1 MRPVDS
7 IQDWLPDTTCDE
19 FVARYPAP
27 VLVSFRHL
35 EGDLRQNPQARYSA
49 TTGAPINQTMFLVRP
64 RADGAAEEEEA
75 YDLEIPRFAWVAGG
89 EVHELHE
96 TITIGRFIDS
106 VITVNDYTVSADH
119 VWLLIDNVEG
129 AYFVVDRGSTN
140 GTFIDGA
147 RLRPHL
153 IYEIHS
159 GQELVCGRVV
169 FRFVDA
175 ANFHRMAQAYLQAL
189 KERRGGEAAGSPA

>member
-7 IQDWLPDTTCDE
+7 IMDWLPEMTCE
-19 FVARYPAP
+19 AFVAEYPAP
-27 VLVSFRHL
+27 VLVSFEHL
-35 EGDLRQNPQARYSA
+35 EGDLRQNPQTRYSA
-49 TTGAPINQTMFLVRP
+49 STGAPINQTMFLLRP
-64 RADGAAEEEEA
+64 RMGGDEEET
-75 YDLEIPRFAWVAGG
+75 YDLEVPRFAWVAGG

-106 VITVNDYTVSADH
+106 AITVNDYTVSADH
-119 VWLLIDNVEG
+119 AWLLIDNVEG

-140 GTFIDGA
+140 GTFIDGS
-147 RLRPHL
+147 RIRPHL
-153 IYEIHS
+153 IYEIES

-175 ANFHRMAQAYLQAL
+175 KTFYGMARTYL
-189 KERRGGEAAGSPA
+189 EARAQQLRAQPGAPG

>member
-7 IQDWLPDTTCDE
+7 IRDWLPQMSCDE
-19 FVARYPAP
+19 FVAAYPAP

-35 EGDLRQNPQARYSA
+35 EGDLKPNPEARYSPM
-49 TTGAPINQTMFLVRP
+49 TGAPVSQTMFLVRP
-64 RADGAAEEEEA
+64 RAGRASEEETYA
-75 YDLEIPRFAWVAGG
+75 LEIPRFEWVAGG
-89 EVHELHE
+89 ETHESHE

-106 VITVNDYTVSADH
+106 AVTVNDFTISADQA
-119 VWLLIDNVEG
+119 WLLIDNVEG

-153 IYEIHS
+153 IYTIQN

-175 ANFHRMAQAYLQAL
+175 TTFYNMAVAYLQAL
-189 KERRGGEAAGSPA
+189 ARAQDAQSQSG

>member
-1 MRPVDS
+1 MRTMRPVDS
-7 IQDWLPDTTCDE
+7 IQDWLPGMSCDE
-19 FVARYPAP
+19 FVESYPAP

-35 EGDLRQNPQARYSA
+35 EGDLRQNPQTRYSA
-49 TTGAPINQTMFLVRP
+49 STGAPINQTMFLVRP
-64 RADGAAEEEEA
+64 RMDTEEGEEA
-75 YDLEIPRFAWVAGG
+75 YDLEVPRFDWVAGG
-89 EVHELHE
+89 ETHELHE

-106 VITVNDYTVSADH
+106 VITVTDYTVSADH
-119 VWLLIDNVEG
+119 AWLLIDNVEG

-153 IYEIHS
+153 IYEIES
-159 GQELVCGRVV
+159 QQELVCGRVV

-175 ANFHRMAQAYLQAL
+175 PTFYKMAQTYFEAL
-189 KERRGGEAAGSPA
+189 SQHAGVPAPTG